1 MQQRNTSMS
10 KSYKARRDLTFA
22 VLLSIAPLFCWGF
35 AGCGTKEDVKPA
47 PTWENNFSA
56 FLTTLQKVTRDSRT
70 QGSGDVDITAVNAT
84 FLNKSVTW
92 EGTLKYVHKGRP
104 YFVEA
109 FVSVGETT
117 KLAAVMY
124 YPDPDEVA
132 RWEKKEPGS
141 KVKYTGIIKAVHI
154 ETVASKEPFP
164 FVDLRSVEAIE

>member
-1 MQQRNTSMS
+1 MS
-10 KSYKARRDLTFA
+10 RLAIG
-22 VLLSIAPLFCWGF
+22 IALILCCGF
-35 AGCGTKEDVKPA
+35 AGCGTKEEAKPA
-47 PTWENNFSA
+47 PTWENNFSV
-56 FLTTLQKVTRDSRT
+56 FLATLQKVTRDSRT
-70 QGSGDVDITAVNAT
+70 QGSGDVDITAVNAA

-104 YFVEA
+104 YFVET
-109 FVSVGETT
+109 FVPVSETI

-132 RWEKKEPGS
+132 RWEKTEPGS

-164 FVDLRSVEAIE
+164 FVDLRSVEVIE

>member
-1 MQQRNTSMS
+1 MS
-10 KSYKARRDLTFA
+10 RLAIGI
-22 VLLSIAPLFCWGF
+22 VLILCWGI
-35 AGCGTKEDVKPA
+35 AGCETKEDAKPA

-56 FLTTLQKVTRDSRT
+56 FLATLQKVTRDSRT
-70 QGSGDVDITAVNAT
+70 QGSGDVDITAVNAA

-109 FVSVGETT
+109 FVSVDETT

-124 YPDPDEVA
+124 YPEPDEVA
-132 RWEKKEPGS
+132 KWEKIEPGS

-154 ETVASKEPFP
+154 ETVAGNEPFP
-164 FVDLRSVEAIE
+164 YVDLRSVEAIE